1 MTLVRLEL
9 TTFSL
14 EGKRTIQLYNKAL
27 ECPQP
32 DLNRRP
38 THYKCVA
45 LPLRHRD
52 ISCVESSTPYDEWDS
67 LGSFIWKIHLVI
79 LSLP

>member
-52 ISCVESSTPYDEWDS
+52 IVDGRIRTYA
-67 LGSFIWKIHLVI
+67 GRAQF
-79 LSLP
+79 LSREPT